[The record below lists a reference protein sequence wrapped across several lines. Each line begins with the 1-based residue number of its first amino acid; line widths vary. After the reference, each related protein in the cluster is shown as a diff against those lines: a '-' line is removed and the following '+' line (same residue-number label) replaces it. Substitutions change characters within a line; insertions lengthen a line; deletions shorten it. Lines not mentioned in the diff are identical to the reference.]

1 MQIILR
7 YVTVPSIAVGISV
20 AASLISLTAAPA
32 DAVSSSTPE
41 RVKWEL
47 CRDAAADWDR
57 EDSRSE
63 CALIPV
69 PVDYAKPAGRK
80 IDIAVSR
87 VKATGK
93 RTGAL
98 FGNPG
103 GPGLAGTPFPY
114 SLLNSRLAPMNK
126 EWDFIGIDTR
136 GTGYSA
142 QISCDTPEFREGES
156 ERESFERQA
165 EAKRACIAKDP
176 ELALSISMENASR
189 DMDRIRDVLGY
200 RTINFY
206 GNSGG
211 TALGAVYRSMF
222 DSRVDRMWLD
232 SIMSPVGQDAAVTAE
247 VAQYHAGYRR
257 FFAWLA
263 GKDSTY
269 HFGNSPKKVESAL
282 KALQAKVGRDEF
294 ATFLDSNLEAIPDR
308 WERSAAKLLE
318 LRNEG
323 TGKAVPQQKDEKR
336 KSFGFGE
343 MGRNYGFAHDAF
355 MCNASADGRTYA
367 DLVRM
372 RKKRQ
377 ATYPFAADF
386 SDQPIAYCAGW
397 PAGKPW
403 DLKPGKSR
411 LQLSGHEF
419 ETVTPY
425 VWAKMMH
432 KKIGGSLLT
441 VTDATHSTMKST
453 ELACGSKVVDFFRDG
468 TPAKGSCPG
477 FPADQTGP
485 AGPAGNLAGTVR
497 LPNCSA
503 SLVRPRTARDED
515 KALLLTNGHCHP
527 EGRPKPGE
535 VITGEGAPIEG
546 TVLSPAGRGLGPVTG
561 RVRYATMT
569 GTDITLAQLD
579 STYAD
584 IRQKYG
590 IEAFPLAPTGPVA
603 GQRIKVASS
612 FLESVWSCQAEA
624 VVPTLREGDYT
635 STRAIR
641 YAKECDTRP
650 GSSGSAVVDAE
661 TRELVAVNSTSNRDG
676 GTCGPNNPCEIDE
689 TGTTVHR
696 GRGYATQTAAIA
708 ACIGAGNTVDLERQ
722 ECTLP
727 KP

>member
-1 MQIILR
+1 M
-7 YVTVPSIAVGISV
+7 
-20 AASLISLTAAPA
+20 
-32 DAVSSSTPE
+32 
-41 RVKWEL
+41 
-47 CRDAAADWDR
+47 
-57 EDSRSE
+57 
-63 CALIPV
+63 
-69 PVDYAKPAGRK
+69 
-80 IDIAVSR
+80 SR

-103 GPGLAGTPFPY
+103 GPGLAGTPSPY
-114 SLLNSRLAPMNK
+114 GLLSSQLAPMNK
-126 EWDFIGIDTR
+126 ELDFIGIDTR
-136 GTGYSA
+136 GTGYST
-142 QISCDTPEFREGES
+142 QISCDTPEFREEES
-156 ERESFERQA
+156 ERETFERQA
-165 EAKRACIAKDP
+165 DAKRKCIAKDR

-189 DMDRIRDVLGY
+189 DMDRIRQVLGF
-200 RTINFY
+200 RKINFY

-211 TALGAVYRSMF
+211 TALGAVYRSMY

-232 SIMSPVGQDAAVTAE
+232 SIMSPVGQSAAVTAE

-257 FFAWLA
+257 FFEWLA

-269 HFGNSPKKVESAL
+269 HFGSSPKKVESAL
-282 KALQAKVGRDEF
+282 KALQAKVGRDKF
-294 ATFLDSNLEAIPDR
+294 ATFLDPNLEAIPDR

-318 LRNEG
+318 LQNEG
-323 TGKAVPQQKDEKR
+323 TGKALPKQKDMKR

-343 MGRNYGFAHDAF
+343 LGRNYGFTHDAF
-355 MCNASADGRTYA
+355 MCNASADGRTYS

-372 RKKRQ
+372 RKERQ
-377 ATYPFAADF
+377 AKYPFSTNF
-386 SDQPIAYCAGW
+386 NDQPITYCAGW

-403 DLKPGKSR
+403 DLKPGKSK
-411 LQLSGHEF
+411 LQLSGHKF

-441 VTDATHSTMKST
+441 VTDATHSTMKSKD
-453 ELACGSKVVDFFRDG
+453 LACGSKLVDFFRDG

-477 FPADQTGP
+477 FPAEQTGP
-485 AGPAGNLAGTVR
+485 SGPAGNLAGTVK

-535 VITGEGAPIEG
+535 VITGQGAPIEG
-546 TVLSPAGRGLGPVTG
+546 SVLSPAGRELGPVMG
-561 RVRYATMT
+561 RVLYATMT

-584 IRQKYG
+584 IRQKYK
-590 IEAFPLAPTGPVA
+590 IEAFPLASTGPVA
-603 GQRIKVASS
+603 GQKIKVASS

-624 VVPTLREGDYT
+624 VIPTLKEGDYT
-635 STRAIR
+635 STHAIR
-641 YAKECDTRP
+641 YAKECNTQP

-676 GTCGPNNPCEIDE
+676 KKCELNNPCEIDE
-689 TGTTVHR
+689 TGTTAHQ

-708 ACIGAGNTVDLERQ
+708 ACIGSGNTIDLKRQ